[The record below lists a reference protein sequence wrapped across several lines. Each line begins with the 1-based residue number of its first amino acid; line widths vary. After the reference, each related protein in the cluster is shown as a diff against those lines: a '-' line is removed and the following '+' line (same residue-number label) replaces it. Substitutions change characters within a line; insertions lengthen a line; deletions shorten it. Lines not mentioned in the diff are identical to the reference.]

1 MNSSTITDNPI
12 SRRQMLIG
20 AAGIAAAASLPAAAL
35 AVALAITQEERVEAR
50 QGREVEHHL
59 KAGIHGKA

>member
-1 MNSSTITDNPI
+1 MNSSTITDNP
-12 SRRQMLIG
+12 
-20 AAGIAAAASLPAAAL
+20 AASLPAAAL